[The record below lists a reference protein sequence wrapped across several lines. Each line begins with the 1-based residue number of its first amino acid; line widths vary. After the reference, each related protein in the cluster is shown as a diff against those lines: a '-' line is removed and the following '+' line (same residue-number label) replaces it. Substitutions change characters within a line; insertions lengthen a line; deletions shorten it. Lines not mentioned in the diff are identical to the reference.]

1 MNQLQFRYMRFS
13 ALVAVLSLFALTDV
27 AADSITDPPSFDKA
41 SKAIITTRL
50 TGTGWKPGELLDLEF
65 TPAGGQPFVVGEVKV
80 DASGN
85 VDLSG
90 SNTDSRFASMKPG
103 DTLTL
108 ISSTGASASTT
119 VVLDPKR
126 FAWVAPPDSNIGPL
140 VNVITD
146 TELSAAGFVPS
157 SLALT
162 GTSTNASIISQTSM
176 FDLTSDSITTT
187 GIYDLFTEGPVL
199 GSYSAIGTFA
209 NLTDISTGD
218 LLPITTIAFQFTDQI
233 GTTVPG
239 PVAGAG
245 LPGLI
250 AACGVLLA
258 LARRRRRKLVV

>member
-1 MNQLQFRYMRFS
+1 MNQLQFRFMYFS
-13 ALVAVLSLFALTDV
+13 ALVAVLSLFALTDA
-27 AADSITDPPSFDKA
+27 AADPITDPPTFGKA

-50 TGTGWKPGELLDLEF
+50 TGTGWKPNELLDLEF
-65 TPAGGQPFVVGEVKV
+65 TPAGGQPFVVGEVKA

-108 ISSTGASASTT
+108 KSAGGASATTT
-119 VVLDPKR
+119 VVLDPKL
-126 FAWVAPPDSNIGPL
+126 FAWTATPGSNIGPL
-140 VNVITD
+140 VSVITD

-157 SLALT
+157 FLALT

-176 FDLTSDSITTT
+176 FDMTSDSITTT
-187 GIYDLFTEGPVL
+187 GVYDLSTEGPVF
-199 GSYSAIGTFA
+199 GTYNATGTFS

-233 GTTVPG
+233 GTISVPG
-239 PVAGAG
+239 PIVGAG

-250 AACGVLLA
+250 LACGGLLGWW
-258 LARRRRRKLVV
+258 RRRQKIA